1 MKIQMLSKNRL
12 SYLIMY
18 TIQCLLLQDV
28 GHMVKYHRKN
38 KRGKLLLSFHKIYI
52 YFLYIYKYFFNSVS
66 HGQEMCDGPFI
77 WTSCRVLD
85 GRAFYVQEGTHDDAF
100 YNTCEA
106 VMRNSRDLFLTDHT
120 CNGYTTGLHP
130 YQIWKYM
137 PQTHTLYVGW
147 QYSIH
152 NIQESGVF
160 FSTLKVNVF
169 ICNTT

>member
-1 MKIQMLSKNRL
+1 MKIQKLSKNRL

-106 VMRNSRDLFLTDHT
+106 VMRKQQGFI
-120 CNGYTTGLHP
+120 P
-130 YQIWKYM
+130 YWPHMQRLYYWATSIPNMKIYA
-137 PQTHTLYVGW
+137 PDTHL
-147 QYSIH
+147 
-152 NIQESGVF
+152 
-160 FSTLKVNVF
+160 
-169 ICNTT
+169 ICWMAIFHS